1 MITFICAILAL
12 VAGYFIYGAI
22 VEKIFGIEPDR
33 ETPAIKNPDG
43 VDFVPLDWI
52 RSFLIQLLNI
62 AGTGPIFGAIAGALW
77 GPVAF
82 LWIVF
87 GCIFGGAVHDF
98 LAGMLSVRNNG
109 KTVGDIVG
117 VYLGT
122 GAQQIMRV
130 FSLILL
136 ILVGV
141 VFISSPAGILTAMT
155 GVPLNVWIAVAI
167 VYYLIATVVPVDK
180 IIGKLYPIFG
190 ASLLL
195 MCVGI
200 GGGLILGVAPHA
212 MPELSFENLHPRNV
226 SIFPFLF
233 ISIACGAISG
243 FHATQAPMIA
253 RCLKNESQGRRVFYG
268 AMIAE
273 GVIALIWAAA
283 AMTFFGGTVGLSQA
297 GAAPVVVN
305 TISQSM
311 LGPVGG
317 ILAVLG
323 VVICPITSGDT
334 AFRGARLIVADA
346 LKLDQQSS
354 KNRFIIAIPMFVVAI
369 ILCNVDFNIIWRY
382 FSWSNQTLA
391 TIVLW
396 TSAVYL
402 ATKGKFHW
410 IATLPATFM
419 TSVVTTYIIMAPE
432 GLKLPETVGIPCGII
447 MAIASFSYFMFKIS
461 KKSGDNTVTSN
472 D

>member
-1 MITFICAILAL
+1 MITFLCAVAAL
-12 VAGYFIYGAI
+12 FVGYAVYGTF
-22 VEKIFGIEPDR
+22 VEKVFGIEPDR
-33 ETPAIKNPDG
+33 KTPAMENPDG
-43 VDFVPLDWI
+43 VDFVPLSPV

-87 GCIFGGAVHDF
+87 GCVFAGAVHDY

-141 VFISSPAGILTAMT
+141 VFVSSPAGILTAMT
-155 GVPLNVWIAVAI
+155 GLPLNLWIAIAI
-167 VYYLIATVVPVDK
+167 AYYLIATVVPVDK
-180 IIGKLYPIFG
+180 IIGKLYPVFG
-190 ASLLL
+190 AALLL

-200 GGGLILGVAPHA
+200 GGSLVIGNAPYT
-212 MPELSFENLHPRNV
+212 MPELSFENLHPRGT

-243 FHATQAPMIA
+243 FHATQSPLIA
-253 RCLKNESQGRRVFYG
+253 RCIQSETQGRKVFYG

-346 LKLDQQSS
+346 LGLEQKEY
-354 KNRFIIAIPMFVVAI
+354 KNRFIIAIPMFVLAI

-396 TSAVYL
+396 TGAVYL
-402 ATKGKFHW
+402 ASKDKFHW
-410 IATLPATFM
+410 IATIPATFM

-432 GLKLPETVGIPCGII
+432 GLKLPESVGLPCGIV
-447 MAIASFSYFMFKIS
+447 MAIASFSFFMFKIS
-461 KKSGDNTVTSN
+461 KKSDNTASAGE
-472 D
+472 

>member
-1 MITFICAILAL
+1 MITFLCSVAAL
-12 VAGYFIYGAI
+12 IAGYFIYGSI
-22 VEKIFGIEPDR
+22 VEKIFGADASR
-33 ETPAIKNPDG
+33 ETPAITKEDG

-87 GCIFGGAVHDF
+87 GCIFAGAVHDY
-98 LAGMLSVRNNG
+98 LAGMLSVRNEG

-117 VYLGT
+117 VYLGK

-141 VFISSPAGILTAMT
+141 VFVSSPAGILTAMT
-155 GVPLNVWIAVAI
+155 GLPLNLWIAIAI

-190 ASLLL
+190 AALLL

-200 GGGLILGVAPHA
+200 GGGLILGIAPHE
-212 MPELSFENLHPRNV
+212 MPELSFENLHPAGR

-243 FHATQAPMIA
+243 FHATQSPLIA
-253 RCLKNESQGRRVFYG
+253 RCLKSEAQGRRVFYG

-273 GVIALIWAAA
+273 GIIALIWAAA
-283 AMTFFGGTVGLSQA
+283 AMTFFGGTTGLAAA

-334 AFRGARLIVADA
+334 AFRGARLIIADA
-346 LKLDQQSS
+346 LQMEQKGY
-354 KNRFIIAIPMFVVAI
+354 KNRFIIAIPMFVLAV

-396 TSAVYL
+396 TGAVYL
-402 ATKGKFHW
+402 SSKGKFHW
-410 IATLPATFM
+410 IATIPATFM

-432 GLKLPETVGIPCGII
+432 GLKLPESVGLPCGII
-447 MAIASFSYFMFKIS
+447 MAIVSFSFFMFKIS
-461 KKSGDNTVTSN
+461 KKGDNTASAGE
-472 D
+472 